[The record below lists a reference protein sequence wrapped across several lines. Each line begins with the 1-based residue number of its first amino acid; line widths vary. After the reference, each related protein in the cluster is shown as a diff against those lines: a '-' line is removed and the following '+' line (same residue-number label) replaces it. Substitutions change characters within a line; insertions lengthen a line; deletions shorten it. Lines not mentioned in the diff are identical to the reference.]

1 MTPRVITIAK
11 KMEAAVLTL
20 KVHFLYPD
28 LFPVPV
34 FLQILVEIAVEFQKD
49 VPIVTK
55 NVKRDLV
62 KNFLCLQI
70 QDKFNSKSTPLILKE
85 IKSYYIFE
93 IHIFIVKD
101 SHSIFDIRL
110 FENRTI
116 R

>member
-11 KMEAAVLTL
+11 RTEAAVLTL
-20 KVHFLYPD
+20 KVHFLYLD

-34 FLQILVEIAVEFQKD
+34 FLQILEEIAVEFQKD

-70 QDKFNSKSTPLILKE
+70 QDKLNSKSALLILKE
-85 IKSYYIFE
+85 IKSYHIFE
-93 IHIFIVKD
+93 IHIFIGKD
-101 SHSIFDIRL
+101 SQHPFLIS
-110 FENRTI
+110 EV
-116 R
+116 

>member
-11 KMEAAVLTL
+11 KTEAAVLTL

-34 FLQILVEIAVEFQKD
+34 FLRILVEIAVEFQKD

-70 QDKFNSKSTPLILKE
+70 QDKLNSKSALLIL
-85 IKSYYIFE
+85 
-93 IHIFIVKD
+93 
-101 SHSIFDIRL
+101 
-110 FENRTI
+110 
-116 R
+116 